1 MANYLV
7 YQAVPDS
14 LSISQYAFD
23 YGKITELN
31 NQAKHAVTNNM
42 KEGGQRIHL
51 IFDYVD
57 EGYQLPERITLRSG
71 DIVHQTRR
79 SIDLASDCVNYKPEN
94 CTPRFI
100 VIGAQVS
107 E

>member
-1 MANYLV
+1 
-7 YQAVPDS
+7 
-14 LSISQYAFD
+14 
-23 YGKITELN
+23 
-31 NQAKHAVTNNM
+31 M

-57 EGYQLPERITLRSG
+57 EGYQLPERITLKSG

-107 E
+107 EYPGSPICPDFPLTTLSI